1 MGNIVLVL
9 GGARS
14 GKSGFA
20 QSLISDQER
29 HCLRTSVFYVATAGI
44 EDDEMARRVARHRA
58 DRPDRWKTLEAQNDV
73 VGTLKEIP
81 SKSIVLLDC
90 VTMMV
95 TNLMF
100 SRRTEWDGLSMED
113 ERSVEQFVLGEVDR
127 MLEVF
132 RRRDISAVLVSNE
145 VGQGLVPPYPL
156 GRIFRD
162 IAGWA
167 NQRIAKEADSVY
179 LITAGIPQIIK
190 EATS

>member
-73 VGTLKEIP
+73 VGTLEEIP

-113 ERSVEQFVLGEVDR
+113 ERLVEQFVLGEVDR

>member
-29 HCLRTSVFYVATAGI
+29 YSLRTSVFYVATAGI

-73 VGTLKEIP
+73 VGTLEEIP

-100 SRRTEWDGLSMED
+100 SRRTEWDGLSMEE
-113 ERSVEQFVLGEVDR
+113 ERSVEQFVLEEVDR

-179 LITAGIPQIIK
+179 LITAGIPQTIK

>member
-29 HCLRTSVFYVATAGI
+29 YSLRTSVFYVATAGI

-73 VGTLKEIP
+73 VGTLEEIP

-113 ERSVEQFVLGEVDR
+113 ERLVEQFVLGEVDR

-162 IAGWA
+162 VAGWA

>member
-20 QSLISDQER
+20 QSLVSDQER
-29 HCLRTSVFYVATAGI
+29 HSLRTSVFYVATAGI

-73 VGTLKEIP
+73 VGTLEEIP
-81 SKSIVLLDC
+81 SRSIVLLDC

-100 SRRTEWDGLSMED
+100 SHRTEWDGISMED

-127 MLEVF
+127 MLAVF
-132 RRRDISAVLVSNE
+132 RRGDLSAVLVSNE

-179 LITAGIPQIIK
+179 LMTAGIPQIIK

>member
-1 MGNIVLVL
+1 MGNIILVL

-29 HCLRTSVFYVATAGI
+29 HSLRASIFYVATAGI

-73 VGTLKEIP
+73 VGTLEEIP

-100 SRRTEWDGLSMED
+100 SHRTEWDGISMED

-127 MLEVF
+127 MLAVF
-132 RRRDISAVLVSNE
+132 RRGDLSAVLVSNE

>member
-1 MGNIVLVL
+1 MGNIILVL

-29 HCLRTSVFYVATAGI
+29 HSLRASIFYVATAGI

-73 VGTLKEIP
+73 VGTLEEIP

-113 ERSVEQFVLGEVDR
+113 ERLVEQFVLGEVDR

-132 RRRDISAVLVSNE
+132 RRRDLSAVLVSNE

>member
-20 QSLISDQER
+20 QSLVSDQER
-29 HCLRTSVFYVATAGI
+29 HSLRTSVFYVATAGI

-58 DRPDRWKTLEAQNDV
+58 DRPDRWKTLEAQNDL
-73 VGTLKEIP
+73 VGTLEAIP
-81 SKSIVLLDC
+81 SRSIVLLDC

-100 SRRTEWDGLSMED
+100 SHRTEWDGISMED
-113 ERSVEQFVLGEVDR
+113 ERSVEQFVLREVDR
-127 MLEVF
+127 MLAVF
-132 RRRDISAVLVSNE
+132 RRRELSAVLVSNE

-179 LITAGIPQIIK
+179 LMIAGIPQIIK

>member
-73 VGTLKEIP
+73 VGTLEEIP

>member
-1 MGNIVLVL
+1 
-9 GGARS
+9 
-14 GKSGFA
+14 
-20 QSLISDQER
+20 
-29 HCLRTSVFYVATAGI
+29 
-44 EDDEMARRVARHRA
+44 
-58 DRPDRWKTLEAQNDV
+58 
-73 VGTLKEIP
+73 
-81 SKSIVLLDC
+81 
-90 VTMMV
+90 
-95 TNLMF
+95 
-100 SRRTEWDGLSMED
+100 
-113 ERSVEQFVLGEVDR
+113 

>member
-73 VGTLKEIP
+73 VGTLEEIP

-113 ERSVEQFVLGEVDR
+113 ERLVEQFVLGEVDR

-162 IAGWA
+162 VAGWA

>member
-29 HCLRTSVFYVATAGI
+29 YSLRTSVFYVATAGI

-73 VGTLKEIP
+73 VGTLEEIP
-81 SKSIVLLDC
+81 SKSIILLDC

-100 SRRTEWDGLSMED
+100 SRRTEWDGLSMEE
-113 ERSVEQFVLGEVDR
+113 ERSVEQFVLEEVDR